1 MSNGYFM
8 ASEACC
14 VRGGGRRPLP
24 INDCPANTCS
34 RMKKTETFPAWTDE
48 LDCPSC
54 PSNPLPHTVLTA
66 NENATPT
73 HIPKTPQ
80 QAANSVL
87 PIPATSARHWQHR
100 HFTMHSKLPQNT
112 YYSKSQ
118 QSCQPCPADSET
130 LNTGNIDISQCKCRV
145 DSVEVHARVLQ
156 TRIGVN
162 GNAKPALM
170 ALLGQ
175 NAPLL
180 SAAVSPF
187 PSPAS
192 SPQWRFVRVSLSS
205 RSLSIETVDSS
216 MQ

>member
-14 VRGGGRRPLP
+14 VCGGGRRQLP

-87 PIPATSARHWQHR
+87 PIPATSALSAPTFHNAFQTAPKHLLLEKPTKLPIVSCRFRNTQHWQHR
-100 HFTMHSKLPQNT
+100 HFP
-112 YYSKSQ
+112 
-118 QSCQPCPADSET
+118 
-130 LNTGNIDISQCKCRV
+130 
-145 DSVEVHARVLQ
+145 
-156 TRIGVN
+156 
-162 GNAKPALM
+162 
-170 ALLGQ
+170 
-175 NAPLL
+175 
-180 SAAVSPF
+180 
-187 PSPAS
+187 
-192 SPQWRFVRVSLSS
+192 
-205 RSLSIETVDSS
+205 
-216 MQ
+216 MQV